1 METIVKEPKMTDVRG
16 GAELAVSLDEA
27 RSVSLLQAIADYAS
41 IARPDHWLKN
51 VFMLI
56 GVVLAYFYKPALF
69 WGFDTGKLL
78 LAFFATCL
86 VASSNYVLN
95 EILDAPTDA
104 NHPEK
109 QNRPIPSGRI
119 WLPAAYV
126 EWLLLGGL
134 GFTLA
139 W

>member
-1 METIVKEPKMTDVRG
+1 
-16 GAELAVSLDEA
+16 
-27 RSVSLLQAIADYAS
+27 LLDYAS

-56 GVVLAYFYKPALF
+56 GVVLAFFYKPALAPD
-69 WGFDTGKLL
+69 FDWAKLL
-78 LAFFATCL
+78 IAFLATCL

-104 NHPEK
+104 NHPDK
-109 QNRPIPSGRI
+109 QNRPIPSGRV
-119 WLPAAYV
+119 WLPAAYA
-126 EWLLLGGL
+126 EWLLLGGI

-139 W
+139 WWVNTPFLLAAAS